1 MRRPAIVQLTWAQ
14 GKMLSRN
21 VSFWMASL
29 LIAGLSMT
37 VFGYLFQPDAR
48 QFDVAIVNQDGTP
61 ASQSFAESFSAVE
74 NLEVA
79 YGSLDDEMQRFEDGK
94 FGAVVI
100 IPDGFGEQLTA
111 GQSSIDVRF
120 DSSDPIRASYAQT
133 SVAGV
138 VEAYNR
144 QSGAPVG
151 GVVIDS
157 TGQDTRRVR
166 FIDFLTPGMVGMTI
180 MWTNLV
186 VGQLLITWREQGILR
201 RLGTTPLRPSTLIAS
216 QAVAFASVSLVQS
229 AIVLSMGALLFG
241 VKVEGS
247 LVFLALTVSLGIAA
261 MLAIGYTIASFA
273 RTTSSAHAVGQL
285 VAFPMMFLGGSYF
298 PMDPPSFLR
307 PIVDAI
313 PLTHLNDALREVVN
327 YGGGAGDIGVHWLAL
342 LAWAA
347 AGFIASAM
355 LFRWQ

>member
-1 MRRPAIVQLTWAQ
+1 MRRPAIAQLTLAQ
-14 GKMLSRN
+14 GKMLARN
-21 VSFWMASL
+21 VSFWITSL

-37 VFGYLFQPDAR
+37 VFGYLFRPDAR
-48 QFDVAIVNQDGTP
+48 QFDIAVVDQDATH
-61 ASQSFAESFSAVE
+61 ASQSLLDAFSSVE
-74 NLEVA
+74 NLHI
-79 YGSLDDEMQRFEDGK
+79 GSGALQDEMQRFEDGQL
-94 FGAVVI
+94 GAVVI
-100 IPDGFGEQLTA
+100 IPPGFEEALTT
-111 GQSSIDVRF
+111 GHSSINVRF

-138 VEAYNR
+138 VDAFNR
-144 QSGAPVG
+144 QSGIPG
-151 GVVIDS
+151 NGVIVDS

-216 QAVAFASVSLVQS
+216 QAVSFASVSLVQS

-241 VKVEGS
+241 VKIEGS
-247 LVFLALTVSLGIAA
+247 LLYLSITISLGIAA
-261 MLAIGYTIASFA
+261 MLAIGYTIASLA
-273 RTTSSAHAVGQL
+273 KTTSSAHAIGQL
-285 VAFPMMFLGGSYF
+285 IAFPMMFLGGSYF
-298 PMDPPSFLR
+298 PMDPPSFLG
-307 PIVDAI
+307 PVVDAI
-313 PLTHLNDALREVVN
+313 PLTHLNDALREIVN
-327 YGGGAGDIGVHWLAL
+327 YGGGTGDIGLHWLAL

-347 AGFIASAM
+347 AGFITSSL

>member
-1 MRRPAIVQLTWAQ
+1 MRRPAIVQLTLAQ
-14 GKMLSRN
+14 GKMLGRN

-29 LIAGLSMT
+29 LIAALSMT
-37 VFGYLFQPDAR
+37 VFGYLFKPDAR
-48 QFDVAIVNQDGTP
+48 QFEVAVVDQDSTQT
-61 ASQSFAESFSAVE
+61 SQTLVDSFSRVD
-74 NLEVA
+74 NLDVSHRTE
-79 YGSLDDEMQRFEDGK
+79 DEEMQRFEDGK
-94 FGAVVI
+94 LGAVVV
-100 IPDGFGEQLTA
+100 IPQGFGEDLA
-111 GQSSIDVRF
+111 GGQTTVGVHF

-138 VEAYNR
+138 VAAFNR
-144 QSGAPVG
+144 QSGG
-151 GVVIDS
+151 GTSGVVIES
-157 TGQDTRRVR
+157 AGQDTRSVR

-201 RLGTTPLRPSTLIAS
+201 RLGTTPLRPSTLIAT
-216 QAVAFASVSLVQS
+216 QAISFASVSLVQS
-229 AIVLSMGALLFG
+229 AIVLAMGSLLFG

-247 LVFLALTVSLGIAA
+247 LVYLAATVTLGIAA
-261 MLAIGYTIASFA
+261 MLAIGYAIASFA

-307 PIVDAI
+307 PVVDAI

-327 YGGGAGDIGVHWLAL
+327 YGGGPEDMAIHWLAL
-342 LAWAA
+342 ALWAT
-347 AGFIASAM
+347 AGFVTSAV

>member
-1 MRRPAIVQLTWAQ
+1 MPAIVQLTWTQ

-29 LIAGLSMT
+29 LIAGLSMG

-48 QFDVAIVNQDGTP
+48 QFDVAIVDQDGTS
-61 ASQSFAESFSAVE
+61 ASQSFAASFSAVE
-74 NLEVA
+74 NLRVTH
-79 YGSLDDEMQRFEDGK
+79 GSMEDQLHRFEDGNL
-94 FGAVVI
+94 GAVVI
-100 IPDGFGEQLTA
+100 IPSGFGERLA
-111 GQSSIDVRF
+111 SGQSPVDVRF

-138 VEAYNR
+138 VGAFNR
-144 QSGAPVG
+144 ESGASG
-151 GVVIDS
+151 SGVVIES
-157 TGQDTRRVR
+157 KGQETKRVR

-186 VGQLLITWREQGILR
+186 VGQMLITWREQGILR

-216 QAVAFASVSLVQS
+216 QAVSFAVVSLIQS
-229 AIVLSMGALLFG
+229 AIVLGMGALLFG

-247 LVFLALTVSLGIAA
+247 LILLAVTVSLGITT
-261 MLAIGYTIASFA
+261 MLAIGYAIASFA

-285 VAFPMMFLGGSYF
+285 VAIPMMFLGGSYF
-298 PMDPPSFLR
+298 PMDPPSFLG

-313 PLTHLNDALREVVN
+313 PLSHLNDALREIVN
-327 YGGGAGDIGVHWLAL
+327 YGGGTGDIGLHWVALA
-342 LAWAA
+342 AWAA
-347 AGFIASAM
+347 AGFITSSL